1 VNAAVL
7 TVSDGVSA
15 GVREDSSGDLLE
27 TLLKGDGFEVERRIV
42 SDDAD
47 LIASAMRELADSGVA
62 VVLTTGGT
70 GFAPRD
76 VTPEATRSVVEREAP
91 GLAEAVRV
99 SVVQIPNSLF
109 RIHSGISEN
118 LSRGGAAD
126 SVDVRQPDLELLLAW
141 QIHAGDTCHLSLSL
155 LVLGVSLADDAH
167 HSGALDHL
175 AVLTNWFDAAAYFHK
190 CSYRRANIPAG
201 RGEGIPS

>member
-1 VNAAVL
+1 MAIAAIRADVHQSL
-7 TVSDGVSA
+7 DVHRDLGAESA
-15 GVREDSSGDLLE
+15 LYAQILFDR
-27 TLLKGDGFEVERRIV
+27 
-42 SDDAD
+42 
-47 LIASAMRELADSGVA
+47 
-62 VVLTTGGT
+62 
-70 GFAPRD
+70 
-76 VTPEATRSVVEREAP
+76 
-91 GLAEAVRV
+91 LAEAIRV